1 MGSRRLGRQR
11 LYSLEKKGKE
21 SPNRPGPGI
30 VDAVVYSKVS
40 RDGAEIITEI
50 VVDLGTSKAAIKSKN
65 TDGDVIGVD
74 GGGAAY
80 LTQLTEA
87 VNGVVTD
94 AEIICTEAPTT
105 GEIDLNVAYNASATL
120 AFDSAG
126 GSDLL
131 VDLGADLVKGLN
143 KVGAGVNDNSA
154 ENDYVYLAV
163 GTSSSPT
170 AGTYDAGKLIIRIY
184 GYAVEADLQEF
195 VNV

>member
-11 LYSLEKKGKE
+11 LFSLEKRGKE
-21 SPNRPGPGI
+21 SDNRPGPGI
-30 VDAVVYSKVS
+30 ADAVVYSKVS
-40 RDGAEIITEI
+40 RDGAQITTEI
-50 VVDLGTSKAAIKSKN
+50 VVDLGTSKAAIQSKD
-65 TDGDVIGVD
+65 TDGDVIGVS

-105 GEIDLNVAYNASATL
+105 GELDLNLVYNSSAAL

-131 VDLGADLVKGLN
+131 VDTNADLVKGLN
-143 KVGAGVNDNSA
+143 VVGAINNNA
-154 ENDYVYLAV
+154 AQNDYVYLAV
-163 GTSSSPT
+163 GTATAPA
-170 AGTYDAGKLIIRIY
+170 AGTYDAGKLVIRIY
-184 GYAVEADLQEF
+184 GYAVESDL
-195 VNV
+195 